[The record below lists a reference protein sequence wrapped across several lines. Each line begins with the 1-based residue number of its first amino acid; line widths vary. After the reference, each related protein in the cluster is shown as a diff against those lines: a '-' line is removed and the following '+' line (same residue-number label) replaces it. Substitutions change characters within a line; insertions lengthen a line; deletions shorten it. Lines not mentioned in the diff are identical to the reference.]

1 MFSKNKNKQILNTE
15 TREQYDYA
23 RKRINQK
30 KGLMRHFVLFLAA
43 SILFVFLDK
52 VLKIGHQVLMKDWY
66 VWAIIFWTFILLI
79 HLLNVLFINTF
90 MGEEWENQELD
101 KLKALQ
107 EDRISELRKQA
118 DQRIITKEPS
128 IKKDP
133 GAVTQIKNKT
143 NSNILPPENL

>member
-30 KGLMRHFVLFLAA
+30 KGLIRHFVLFLAA
-43 SILFVFLDK
+43 SILFIILDE

-79 HLLNVLFINTF
+79 HLLNVFIINTF
-90 MGEEWENQELD
+90 MGKEWEDQQLD

-118 DQRIITKEPS
+118 TQEIITKEAS
-128 IKKDP
+128 IKKYPD
-133 GAVTQIKNKT
+133 AVTQIKNET
-143 NSNILPPENL
+143 NPTILPPENL